1 VKRWQSTS
9 VPVSLTGKIKT
20 IEQISFLR
28 KLVGIRVVQHVPT
41 VTPSEYDEGTV
52 ETETSGE
59 FSHPDDVEQFDLY
72 SGATESATNIEVW
85 DGSNLQPIGTVK
97 DAAIDAT
104 YRPVRETI
112 AKYHYQYRSV
122 YRDKIEAMLYGVDYN
137 IFDLFSYDSMTLRP
151 SRLEYDLWE
160 NQTKLTAVNI
170 T

>member
-1 VKRWQSTS
+1 M
-9 VPVSLTGKIKT
+9 
-20 IEQISFLR
+20 
-28 KLVGIRVVQHVPT
+28 
-41 VTPSEYDEGTV
+41 
-52 ETETSGE
+52 
-59 FSHPDDVEQFDLY
+59 
-72 SGATESATNIEVW
+72 W